1 MLKPTQPN
9 PACSFSQTDL
19 MQQQPEQAVRPT
31 ALSQASGL
39 SRKRRVW
46 LNGAATLGLLTSLL
60 IEPAVSRAEEP
71 GRAGSGAGS
80 GSAHRALL
88 GAADDIT
95 RTVVSLRGLSAK
107 TTVMRGVLSRAEI
120 GAKLRE
126 RSAQDVTPEEL
137 RIEAGVL
144 KRLGLLPEN
153 ADYEK
158 LIFDLLTE
166 QVAGFY
172 EPRVRTLYIADWLPL
187 DFQRPALAHEI
198 EHALQDQ
205 HFDLR
210 QFLLPQ
216 KDNGDRLLARSA
228 VAEGDG
234 VALMLEFSTRQAGT
248 DPAKMP
254 QMVAKLG
261 KPMMQMIM
269 STSPSLQRAPVILRE
284 SLMFPYVAG
293 LEFVSAHR
301 GTGPWS
307 RVDELFRSPPES
319 TEQVLHPEKFVQHE
333 QPVRITAAP
342 LPTMEARKE
351 VRKDVLGEMIYKV
364 WFSGRSGEAAGAQA
378 AAGWGG
384 DRLVAY
390 TQDGEALPAL
400 VMLSAWDTEADA
412 EEAAVATRKQVLAL
426 TGNKDGSTSIKP
438 ASAMFARSVGG
449 RTFATQR
456 RERLVLT
463 LCGVQQGSEA
473 AVADEV
479 FKLWK
484 VEWPAVAP
492 LSPPAVSS
500 PVTPGMRAPQNSR
513 AGAAAAPKGPASPP
527 PSAKKP

>member
-1 MLKPTQPN
+1 
-9 PACSFSQTDL
+9 
-19 MQQQPEQAVRPT
+19 
-31 ALSQASGL
+31 
-39 SRKRRVW
+39 
-46 LNGAATLGLLTSLL
+46 
-60 IEPAVSRAEEP
+60 
-71 GRAGSGAGS
+71 
-80 GSAHRALL
+80 
-88 GAADDIT
+88 
-95 RTVVSLRGLSAK
+95 
-107 TTVMRGVLSRAEI
+107 
-120 GAKLRE
+120 
-126 RSAQDVTPEEL
+126 
-137 RIEAGVL
+137 
-144 KRLGLLPEN
+144 
-153 ADYEK
+153 
-158 LIFDLLTE
+158 
-166 QVAGFY
+166 
-172 EPRVRTLYIADWLPL
+172 
-187 DFQRPALAHEI
+187 
-198 EHALQDQ
+198 
-205 HFDLR
+205 
-210 QFLLPQ
+210 
-216 KDNGDRLLARSA
+216 
-228 VAEGDG
+228 
-234 VALMLEFSTRQAGT
+234 
-248 DPAKMP
+248 MP

-342 LPTMEARKE
+342 LPSMEARKE
-351 VRKDVLGEMIYKV
+351 VRKDVLGELIYKV

-438 ASAMFARSVGG
+438 ASAMLARSVGG

-492 LSPPAVSS
+492 LPPPAVSS

-527 PSAKKP
+527 ASAKKP